1 LRKDGTTIWVKNNIR
16 WLEAFSDG
24 VFAIAI
30 TLLILEIKVP
40 QIGLQSEPRTLFE
53 GLVKL
58 WPSYFGYVLSFVTIG
73 IYWVR
78 HHFLFMIYEKT
89 DYWFKWLNLLFLMW
103 ISFLP
108 FPTEVLARYM
118 QGGSTRDERTA
129 VAFYAIG
136 LTLICWTLMW
146 LYASYRHRLIDPRLA
161 PQFLRHVT
169 THYVVSVAL
178 FCITISLSL
187 IEPNLGLAVCVGVT
201 LYYLLPP
208 KPPVYV
214 PNQS

>member
-1 LRKDGTTIWVKNNIR
+1 
-16 WLEAFSDG
+16 
-24 VFAIAI
+24 
-30 TLLILEIKVP
+30 
-40 QIGLQSEPRTLFE
+40 
-53 GLVKL
+53 
-58 WPSYFGYVLSFVTIG
+58 
-73 IYWVR
+73 
-78 HHFLFMIYEKT
+78 
-89 DYWFKWLNLLFLMW
+89 MW

-136 LTLICWTLMW
+136 LTLPAISWTLMW
-146 LYASYRHRLIDPRLA
+146 LYASYRHRLIDRRLA

-169 THYVVSVAL
+169 TQYVMSAAL
-178 FCITISLSL
+178 FCIAISLSL

-201 LYYLLPP
+201 LYYLLSP

-214 PNQS
+214 PTSP